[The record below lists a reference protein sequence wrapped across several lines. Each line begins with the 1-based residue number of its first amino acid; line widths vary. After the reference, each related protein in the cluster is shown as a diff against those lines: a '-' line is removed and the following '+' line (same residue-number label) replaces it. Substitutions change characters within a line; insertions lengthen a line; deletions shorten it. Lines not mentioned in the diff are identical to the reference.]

1 MREEALIEGWVDALP
16 RAVVE
21 AGAALA
27 AAEQLTGRRATLKQ
41 CRQVAEAYEAEPRL
55 VHLLMGYV
63 WSDKYRGVYLDL
75 LLPKNAMF
83 VRDHC
88 HIPDD
93 LPGLAALALFQ
104 TARERSCRELAT
116 RNT

>member
-1 MREEALIEGWVDALP
+1 MREEALIEGWVDAVP

-41 CRQVAEAYEAEPRL
+41 CRQVADAYGAEQRL
-55 VHLLMGYV
+55 VLLLMGYT
-63 WSDKYRGVYLDL
+63 WSSNYQGVIIDL
-75 LLPKNAMF
+75 LLPHQFMF
-83 VRDHC
+83 FRDHC
-88 HIPDD
+88 HLPKD

-104 TARERSCRELAT
+104 TARERACRELAT